1 MNGKAEMSQPAS
13 FEAKDYTGKT
23 INSSD
28 YLGQKHV
35 VLVFNRT
42 LM

>member
-1 MNGKAEMSQPAS
+1 MNGKAEKSQPVS
-13 FEAKDYTGKT
+13 FEAKDYTDEIIK
-23 INSSD
+23 SSG
-28 YLGQKHV
+28 YLGNKHI